1 MCLHIYKHTHARSV
15 CVCTCVS
22 LLPCLCVDV
31 TPGARGIRRAAR
43 HTADTCSARP
53 MTAWLSVVA
62 AGCLIA
68 QLCGGLWLL
77 AAWSLSRWH
86 DFKLLLLCAPQ
97 PSSPVGVPGWTSL
110 PTIGIIRRGL
120 SSPGDRLLPLG
131 SSFLS
136 EAC

>member
-1 MCLHIYKHTHARSV
+1 MLVCVHEATHTCSSV
-15 CVCTCVS
+15 ADNPRGSEVLSLRLCCVYTYINTHMRAQCVCTCVS
-22 LLPCLCVDV
+22 LLPCLSVDV

-77 AAWSLSRWH
+77 AAWSLSR
-86 DFKLLLLCAPQ
+86 
-97 PSSPVGVPGWTSL
+97 
-110 PTIGIIRRGL
+110 
-120 SSPGDRLLPLG
+120 
-131 SSFLS
+131 
-136 EAC
+136 